1 LLLLLC
7 CCCKKEP
14 EKVAE
19 PLQTRKTLKVKQ
31 GDDDGASVLDSV
43 DDR

>member
-1 LLLLLC
+1 MLEKTLGL
-7 CCCKKEP
+7 KKEP
-14 EKVAE
+14 EKVVE

-43 DDR
+43 DDS

>member
-1 LLLLLC
+1 MLEKTLGL
-7 CCCKKEP
+7 KKEP

-43 DDR
+43 DDS